1 MEQTASHTVML
12 EEAVEPGERVRWDNN
27 MFVLMERAGAE
38 GEGGH
43 SLGDPLH
50 KSEGLAPAGTGSD
63 RHASLA
69 TCGVRQVQRQGGGG
83 CTSA

>member
-1 MEQTASHTVML
+1 ML

-43 SLGDPLH
+43 SLGDPSH
-50 KSEGLAPAGTGSD
+50 RSD
-63 RHASLA
+63 KVAREI
-69 TCGVRQVQRQGGGG
+69 G
-83 CTSA
+83 